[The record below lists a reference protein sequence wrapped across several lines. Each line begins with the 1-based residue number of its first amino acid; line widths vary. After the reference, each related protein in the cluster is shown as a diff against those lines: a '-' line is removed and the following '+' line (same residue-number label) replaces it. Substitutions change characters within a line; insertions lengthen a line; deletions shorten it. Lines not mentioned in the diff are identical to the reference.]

1 MHFLNAI
8 ILTLGGALLSSGC
21 EMDCRNGINKA
32 FADNYS
38 PIIANHMAV
47 LVEDIKT
54 TFAVEVQDIPELGG
68 EIERSVSELQ
78 TTILNRLPKA
88 VDRQVFTKYRGPC
101 PQDIEG
107 CPNYNC
113 SSLCGSPGS
122 VIYFIDDALQLANA
136 GVVGQIQK
144 DTEPGRIFHKSIR
157 SAITSKLGNA
167 PVNVESKLK
176 TVLQDLHDRA
186 VDMCDEACYSKWTS
200 QIIGLLKTFD

>member
-1 MHFLNAI
+1 MRLNN
-8 ILTLGGALLSSGC
+8 ILLILGSALVGSAC

-38 PIIANHMAV
+38 PIIANYIAV
-47 LVEDIKT
+47 LTEDIKT
-54 TFAVEVQDIPELGG
+54 TFMVEIQNVPELKHD
-68 EIERSVSELQ
+68 IEQNIADLQ
-78 TTILNRLPKA
+78 TTLLNRLPKA

-136 GVVGQIQK
+136 GVVEQIQK
-144 DTEPGRIFHKSIR
+144 DTEPGRAFHKSIR
-157 SAITSKLGNA
+157 NTITNRLSGSQVDVGA
-167 PVNVESKLK
+167 KLK
-176 TVLQDLHDRA
+176 PLLHDLHGRVA
-186 VDMCDEACYSKWTS
+186 DMCNEDCYNKWTS
-200 QIIGLLKTFD
+200 QIIKLLKTFD

>member
-1 MHFLNAI
+1 MHLINSA
-8 ILTLGGALLSSGC
+8 LLVLGSALLSSAC

-47 LVEDIKT
+47 LAEDIKSS
-54 TFAVEVQDIPELGG
+54 FAAEVENTPELGK
-68 EIERSVSELQ
+68 EIESSISALQ
-78 TTILNRLPKA
+78 TTILSRLPKA

-136 GVVGQIQK
+136 GVVGQVQK

-157 SAITSKLGNA
+157 SAITARVGNSQ
-167 PVNVESKLK
+167 VDVESKLK
-176 TVLQDLHDRA
+176 PILRDLHDRA
-186 VDMCDEACYSKWTS
+186 TTMCDESCYNKWTS
-200 QIIGLLKTFD
+200 QIIELLKTFD